1 MSIEVL
7 KVTGVKKIAYE
18 ELRRENEER
27 ELQHLKN
34 KENLG
39 KKMKKERMRMRK
51 SETGTLFAIE
61 MAKNTMAEMYWI

>member
-1 MSIEVL
+1 MSTEVL
-7 KVTGVKKIAYE
+7 KVMGVKKIAYE
-18 ELRRENEER
+18 KLRRENEER

-39 KKMKKERMRMRK
+39 KKMKKERMRK

>member
-7 KVTGVKKIAYE
+7 KVMGVKKIAYE
-18 ELRRENEER
+18 KLRRENEER

-39 KKMKKERMRMRK
+39 KKMKKERMRK